1 MVRDR
6 SKISSHSIYKGPKLL
21 DILHIEC
28 ELNSPMI
35 RSGLMIGE
43 IKGPVKFSIQ
53 TSPQTLINIETELP
67 APKSPDLSELKTFSL

>member
-43 IKGPVKFSIQ
+43 IKEPVKFSIQ
-53 TSPQTLINIETELP
+53 TSPQTLINM
-67 APKSPDLSELKTFSL
+67 APLHPCSKI